1 MSSID
6 VIVPCYKYGHFL
18 TECVQSV
25 LVQSGVDVRVLIIDD
40 ASPDNTIDVATRLAA
55 ADPRVRV
62 IRHSVNKGHI
72 TTYNEGLEWA
82 SAEYVLLLSAD
93 DYLLPDALSSSVE
106 LMDKHPD
113 VGFTYGKAIIITPA
127 GNDLETVYREQK
139 RGWQIS
145 DGRTFIRRSGAFNI
159 VPTPTAVV
167 RTALQ
172 KRVGGYRHELPHSG
186 DMEMW
191 LRLAAYGSV
200 GVIDSYQAAY
210 RLHDSNMSLA
220 YYDDGAVPDLRH
232 KKAAIDCFLE
242 TCNSLPGV
250 AELRSGL
257 LRSLG
262 AMAVGKASAAFNDN
276 NHVLSE
282 RLTCFALEVHPGIAR
297 SLPWAKLS
305 CKRKLPWLWRAL
317 QSVKSATRRRPSQDG
332 PLRGAALEGPPAVTR
347 DP

>member
-40 ASPDNTIDVATRLAA
+40 ESPDNTIDVATRLAA

-200 GVIDSYQAAY
+200 GVIDFIKPRIDFTIATCRWLTMMTCRSRSSSQEGGN
-210 RLHDSNMSLA
+210 RLLPRDMQFASRRGGADQDRCDLLGKYGELA
-220 YYDDGAVPDLRH
+220 RPAPLSTTTTMYCR
-232 KKAAIDCFLE
+232 
-242 TCNSLPGV
+242 
-250 AELRSGL
+250 
-257 LRSLG
+257 
-262 AMAVGKASAAFNDN
+262 ND
-276 NHVLSE
+276 
-282 RLTCFALEVHPGIAR
+282 
-297 SLPWAKLS
+297 
-305 CKRKLPWLWRAL
+305 
-317 QSVKSATRRRPSQDG
+317 
-332 PLRGAALEGPPAVTR
+332 
-347 DP
+347 